1 MNVLARATATLV
13 VILALFAGLG
23 WSGGRGGD
31 GGPDRVAA
39 RRIVALTNAARQ
51 QDAQPP
57 LSINPRLMAAAEAYA
72 RVMARRDWFDHID
85 PDGATVEQRAEAF
98 GYDGWVFLAE
108 NLAVDSGTREPD
120 DVVASWL
127 RSRGH
132 RRNILSADLE
142 EVGVGCYAV
151 SGDPARLW
159 CAQEFGTRGR

>member
-51 QDAQPP
+51 RDAQPP
-57 LSINPRLMAAAEAYA
+57 LAVSERLTRAGEAYA
-72 RVMARRDWFDHID
+72 REMARREWFDHID
-85 PDGATVEQRAEAF
+85 PDGATVEQRAEVF
-98 GYDGWVFLAE
+98 GYAGWVFLAE
-108 NLAVDSGTREPD
+108 NLAVDSGTREPAG
-120 DVVASWL
+120 VVASWL
-127 RSRGH
+127 RSPGH

>member
-1 MNVLARATATLV
+1 MKILARATATIV
-13 VILALFAGLG
+13 VILALVAVLG

-31 GGPDRVAA
+31 GDPDRVAA

-51 QDAQPP
+51 QDAQAP
-57 LSINPRLMAAAEAYA
+57 LSINPRLTAAAEAYA
-72 RVMARRDWFDHID
+72 REMARRERFDHID

-98 GYDGWVFLAE
+98 GYAGWTFLAE
-108 NLAVDSGTREPD
+108 NLAVDSGTREAAG
-120 DVVASWL
+120 VVASWL
-127 RSRGH
+127 RSPGH

-142 EVGVGCYAV
+142 EVGVGCYTI